1 MKKGDMLFALYVY
14 IVGIATAKGKGE
26 PVSARVKL
34 LSTGDVEVTTKARMI
49 SVAEVKKFLAG
60 FLAKAQAGEAGAIGN
75 YRGVPMHEVDK
86 KLIPWTP
93 AEYKALTALT
103 VCTWYVGFSKVGWY
117 NTVLAKH
124 LSRSFSA
131 HTKQT
136 DTKPSTK
143 KQRVATTKSTP
154 APKVGKVTPAVA
166 RAEQKRRAAKRKD
179 GKHRVAK
186 NTDAQR
192 MSGKELSTIAAK

>member
-60 FLAKAQAGEAGAIGN
+60 FLAKAQAGKAGAIGN
-75 YRGVPMHEVDK
+75 CQGLPIGFTAK
-86 KLIPWTP
+86 
-93 AEYKALTALT
+93 EYAALTPLN
-103 VCTWYVGFSKVGWY
+103 VCTWYVGFGKTEWY
-117 NTVLAKH
+117 NTVLAKT
-124 LSRSFSA
+124 LSRTFSA
-131 HTKQT
+131 HKKATKQA

-143 KQRVATTKSTP
+143 KQRVTASKNTP
-154 APKVGKVTPAVA
+154 APKAGRINKKGPKSNGRLTQAQKVEVRAKFGPEWYNRSNANTIRDWARKVA
-166 RAEQKRRAAKRKD
+166 
-179 GKHRVAK
+179 
-186 NTDAQR
+186 
-192 MSGKELSTIAAK
+192 

>member
-14 IVGIATAKGKGE
+14 IVGIATSTGKGE
-26 PVSARVKL
+26 PVSVRAKL
-34 LSTGDVEVTTKARMI
+34 LPTGDVEWMKTASKV
-49 SVAEVKKFLAG
+49 SVADVKKFLKG
-60 FLAKAQAGEAGAIGN
+60 FLALAQAGKAGAIGN
-75 YRGVPMHEVDK
+75 CQGVPMGFTAK
-86 KLIPWTP
+86 Q
-93 AEYKALTALT
+93 YKALTALN
-103 VCTWYVGFSKVGWY
+103 VCTWHVGFGKLEWY
-117 NTVLAKH
+117 NSILAKH

-136 DTKPSTK
+136 DTKPSTQ
-143 KQRVATTKSTP
+143 KQRVTASKNTA

-166 RAEQKRRAAKRKD
+166 RAEVKRRAAKRKD

-192 MSGKELSTIAAK
+192 MSGKELSAIAAK